1 MTQHLLRSRPDSR
14 DQPDS
19 VGYSKE
25 SSRLPWHRKASFLGS
40 LAILLA
46 LYIAYLLRPPFA
58 APYIARFAPISA
70 SGRAKY
76 GPLVTDGRD
85 IYFLELVGG
94 HQSLARVPASGG
106 DSTLLTTS
114 LDNLQLADISPDG
127 RELLVGTRVGTQSE
141 WPLWKISLGAGMPVT
156 RLGSLLGHAASY
168 SPDGGQIAY
177 GVGHDLY
184 LSNSDGNQARLL
196 TSTAGVVRWIR
207 WSPDGSVIRFT
218 LLNPQNRTSTLWE
231 VASSGRNLRP
241 LLPGWND
248 PSWECCGNWTSDG
261 SYFVFQ
267 SNRNWASQIW
277 AIREKSELFRKRD
290 PTPVQL
296 TNGPV
301 SYRGPVPSRDG
312 RRIFVVGDQ
321 QRSEL
326 LRHNSAASQFEPFL
340 GGLSAESVDFSR
352 DGEWVAFVGYPDG
365 TLWRC
370 RVDGRERLRL
380 TPPSL
385 RVYLPRWSPDGTQ
398 LAFRAET
405 ASLPVKIYTVSADGS
420 NLKQLFTDGRNEAD
434 PSWSSDGKKLA
445 FGRTAL
451 PYESQ
456 PKAIHLYDFQ
466 SGQTSTLPGSEGL
479 FSPRWSPD
487 GRYIAAMSLDSQR
500 LMLFDWERE
509 DWQELAR
516 LNASYPTWSTDSKTL
531 YLGAKVNNRQGQYRL
546 GVADKKLERMVSLPE
561 TLHEVV
567 SFALWSGMAPDGS
580 LIVSRDLS
588 RQEIFGLEWQT
599 P

>member
-1 MTQHLLRSRPDSR
+1 MTQDLLRSRPDLR
-14 DQPDS
+14 DQPEP

-58 APYIARFAPISA
+58 PPYIARFAPLSA
-70 SGRAKY
+70 SGRAKL

-127 RELLVGTRVGTQSE
+127 RQLLVGTRVGTQSE
-141 WPLWKISLGAGMPVT
+141 WPLWKISLDAGMPAT
-156 RLGSLLGHAASY
+156 RLGSLLGHAATY
-168 SPDGGQIAY
+168 SPDGTQIAY
-177 GVGHDLY
+177 GIGHDLY
-184 LSNSDGNQARLL
+184 LANSDGSQPRLL

-207 WSPDGSVIRFT
+207 WSPDGSVMRFT
-218 LLNPQNRTSTLWE
+218 LLNPQNRTSALWE

-241 LLPGWND
+241 LLPAWND

-261 SYFVFQ
+261 DYFVFQ
-267 SNRNWASQIW
+267 STRNWASQIW

-312 RRIFVVGDQ
+312 RRILVVGDQ

-326 LRHNSAASQFEPFL
+326 LRYNSIASQFEPFL

-385 RVYLPRWSPDGTQ
+385 RVYLPRWSPNGTQ

-405 ASLPVKIYTVSADGS
+405 ASSPVKIYTVSADGN

-456 PKAIHLYDFQ
+456 PKAIHIHDFQ
-466 SGQTSTLPGSEGL
+466 TGQTTTLPGSEGL

-516 LNASYPTWSTDSKTL
+516 ANASYPTWSSDSKTL
-531 YLGAKVNNRQGQYRL
+531 YLGAKVNNRQGQYRI
-546 GVADKKLERMVSLPE
+546 GVMDKKLERMVSLPD

-580 LIVSRDLS
+580 LIVARDLS
-588 RQEIFGLEWQT
+588 HQEIFGLEWQV